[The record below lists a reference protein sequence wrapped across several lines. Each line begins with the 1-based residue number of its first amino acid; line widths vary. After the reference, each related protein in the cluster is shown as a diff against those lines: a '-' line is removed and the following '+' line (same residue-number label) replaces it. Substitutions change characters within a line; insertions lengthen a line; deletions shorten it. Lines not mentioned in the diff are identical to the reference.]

1 MVTVITYGTFDLFH
15 FGHVRLLKR
24 LRDLGDRLVVGCSTD
39 DFNNLKGK
47 KTVVPYA
54 HRREILLS
62 CRYVSDVFP
71 EDNWEQKRDDIIRE
85 KADIFGMGH
94 DWTGKFDDLS
104 DLLKVVYLPRTDG
117 VSTTEIKDLMRAAQ
131 PPTSPISA
139 GSDEQIDRVAAAG
152 SRSA

>member
-1 MVTVITYGTFDLFH
+1 MATVITYGTFDLFH

-24 LRDLGDRLVVGCSTD
+24 LRNLGDRLVVGCSTD
-39 DFNNLKGK
+39 EFNNLKGK

-71 EDNWEQKRDDIIRE
+71 EDNWEQKRADVIRE

-104 DLLKVVYLPRTDG
+104 DLVKVVYLPRTDG
-117 VSTTEIKDLMRAAQ
+117 ISTTEIKDLMRASQAST
-131 PPTSPISA
+131 PPLGA

-152 SRSA
+152 SHP